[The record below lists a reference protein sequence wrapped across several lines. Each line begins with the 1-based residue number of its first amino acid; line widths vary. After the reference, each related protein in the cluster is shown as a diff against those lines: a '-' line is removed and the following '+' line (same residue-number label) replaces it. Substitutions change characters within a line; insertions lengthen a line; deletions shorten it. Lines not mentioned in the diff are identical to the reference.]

1 MKKLTDA
8 ELKSIQDKQADFNK
22 AKIQIADGVLM
33 QYQLCKDIDAIK
45 SEFGVIEKELIEKY
59 GQDSSINMQTGEVKS
74 AEEVATEK
82 TEDPKP
88 LEKVE

>member
-8 ELKSIQDKQADFNK
+8 ELKSIQDKQTEFNK

-33 QYQLCKDIDAIK
+33 QYQLMKDIDNIK
-45 SEFGVIEKELIEKY
+45 SEFAVIEKEMIEKY
-59 GQDSSINMQTGEVKS
+59 GKDSSINMQTGEVKT
-74 AEEVATEK
+74 AEEVAAEQ

>member
-8 ELKSIQDKQADFNK
+8 ELKAIQDKQTEFNK

-33 QYQLCKDIDAIK
+33 QYQLCKGIDTIK
-45 SEFGVIEKELIEKY
+45 EEFAVIENSMIKKY
-59 GQDSSINMQTGEVKS
+59 GKDSSINMQTGEVKS
-74 AEEVATEK
+74 AEDVAAESET
-82 TEDPKP
+82 KP